1 MTMSGPVA
9 SDAKGAAP
17 TLSEGT
23 VKGPDYAGT
32 GLVNLIAEIEVRLTG
47 TSRSEPLTPDLAAA
61 IPNASSIV
69 LVLFDGLGD
78 LQLNHSGAETFRQAR
93 VGTLEAPFPTTT
105 TVSMSTIA
113 TGTGPATHGV
123 IAHLAWIPEL
133 GRVVNTLKWV
143 DLSGAAVAYPTGR
156 LLPAPNLWERLTA
169 GGIRVVTVQ
178 PAGFA
183 STPLTAALYR
193 GAEFV
198 GAETPDEFVNKTVE
212 AAAAERTLV
221 FTYVPPVDFAA
232 HVYGLSSPE
241 YSEAMATA
249 VSIWSGIADRLPA
262 HAVMIGTA
270 DHGVPAI
277 AETGKIL
284 VRDKLYTPLDFW
296 GDPRAVMVR
305 GSQRLIG
312 RLAAE
317 TGAEVVKSE
326 RFVPWLGPGPRH
338 KDLDR
343 RLPDAVLLAPKGKVI
358 LPPGFDKRLVGYHGG
373 LSREEVAVPL
383 LVAR

>member
-1 MTMSGPVA
+1 MTMPGPV
-9 SDAKGAAP
+9 SRDTKGVAP
-17 TLSEGT
+17 PSSAGT
-23 VKGPDYAGT
+23 ARGPDYSGT
-32 GLVNLIAEIEVRLTG
+32 GLLNLVAEIEVRLTG
-47 TSRSEPLTPDLAAA
+47 TSRTQSLASNLAST
-61 IPNASSIV
+61 IPEASSIV

-78 LQLNHSGAETFRQAR
+78 LQLDHPRAEELRQAR
-93 VGTLEAPFPTTT
+93 TGTLEAPFPTTT
-105 TVSMSTIA
+105 TVSMSTIV
-113 TGTGPATHGV
+113 TGTGPSTHGV
-123 IAHLAWIPEL
+123 ISHLAWIPEL
-133 GRVVNTLKWV
+133 GKVVNTLKWV
-143 DLSGAAVAYPTGR
+143 DLSGAAVDYPTGR

-169 GGIRVVTVQ
+169 AGNRVVTVQ

-183 STPLTAALYR
+183 TTPLTAALYR

-198 GAETPDEFVNKTVE
+198 GAGSPEEFVNKTVE
-212 AAAAERTLV
+212 AASAEGTLV

-232 HVYGLSSPE
+232 HVFGLASPE
-241 YSEAMATA
+241 YSEAMTTA
-249 VSIWSGIADRLPA
+249 AGIWSGIADRLPA

-284 VRDKLYTPLDFW
+284 VRNKLYTPLDFW

-305 GSQRLIG
+305 GSQRLIR

-317 TGAEVVKSE
+317 TGAELVDPE

-338 KDLDR
+338 LDLDR
-343 RLPDAVLLAPKGKVI
+343 RLPDALLLAPRGKVI

-373 LSREEVAVPL
+373 LSPEEVAIPL

>member
-1 MTMSGPVA
+1 MTMSGPVSGHA
-9 SDAKGAAP
+9 QGVAP
-17 TLSEGT
+17 TLSERAAQ
-23 VKGPDYAGT
+23 GPDYAGT
-32 GLVNLIAEIEVRLTG
+32 GLLNLVAEIETRLTG
-47 TSRSEPLTPDLAAA
+47 TAQSERLTPNLG
-61 IPNASSIV
+61 SSIPDSSSII

-78 LQLNHSGAETFRQAR
+78 LQLNHVRAEAFRQAR
-93 VGTLEAPFPTTT
+93 VGILEAPFPTTT

-113 TGTGPATHGV
+113 TGTSPSTHGV
-123 IAHLAWIPEL
+123 IGHLLWFPEL

-143 DLSGAAVAYPTGR
+143 DLSGAAVDYPTGR

-169 GGIRVVTVQ
+169 AGTRVVTVQ

-183 STPLTAALYR
+183 TTPLTAALYR

-198 GAETPDEFVNKTVE
+198 GAGTPDEFVTRTVE
-212 AAAAERTLV
+212 AAASERTLV

-232 HVYGLSSPE
+232 HVFGLGSPE

-249 VSIWSGIADRLPA
+249 AGIWSGIAERLPA
-262 HAVMIGTA
+262 NAVMVGTA
-270 DHGVPAI
+270 DHGVPPI
-277 AETGKIL
+277 ADTGKIL
-284 VRDKLYTPLDFW
+284 VRNKLYLPLDFW

-305 GSQRLIG
+305 GSQRLIS
-312 RLAAE
+312 RLAIE
-317 TGAEVVKSE
+317 TGAEMVDRE
-326 RFVPWLGPGPRH
+326 RFVQWFGPGPRH
-338 KDLDR
+338 KELDR
-343 RLPDAVLLAPKGKVI
+343 RLPDAVLLAPPGKVI

>member
-1 MTMSGPVA
+1 MPGPVP
-9 SDAKGAAP
+9 SDPKAVAP
-17 TLSEGT
+17 TAWAGT
-23 VKGPDYAGT
+23 AKGPDYAGA
-32 GLVNLIAEIEVRLTG
+32 GLLNLVAEIEVRLTG
-47 TSRSEPLTPDLAAA
+47 TSRSVGLSPSLAAV
-61 IPNASSIV
+61 IPDGSSVI

-78 LQLNHSGAETFRQAR
+78 LQLDHHQAEQFRRAR

-113 TGTGPATHGV
+113 TGTGPSTHGV

-143 DLSGAAVAYPTGR
+143 DLSGAAVDYPTGR
-156 LLPAPNLWERLTA
+156 LLPAPNLWERLRAA
-169 GGIRVVTVQ
+169 GNRVVTVQ

-183 STPLTAALYR
+183 TTPLTAALYR
-193 GAEFV
+193 GAEFI
-198 GAETPDEFVNKTVE
+198 GAETPDEFVDRSLE

-232 HVYGLSSPE
+232 HVFGLASHQ

-249 VSIWSGIADRLPA
+249 ARIWSGIADRLPD

-277 AETGKIL
+277 PETGKIL
-284 VRDKLYTPLDFW
+284 IRNTLYTPLDFW

-305 GSQRLIG
+305 GSRRLIA

-317 TGAEVVKSE
+317 TGAEVVNPES
-326 RFVPWLGPGPRH
+326 FLPWLGPGPRH
-338 KDLDR
+338 QDLDR
-343 RLPDAVLLAPKGKVI
+343 RLPDAVLLAPAGKVI

-373 LSREEVAVPL
+373 LSREEVAIPL
-383 LVAR
+383 LVAG

>member
-1 MTMSGPVA
+1 MTMSRPDS
-9 SDAKGAAP
+9 SDAKGTAP
-17 TLSEGT
+17 TISEGT
-23 VKGPDYAGT
+23 AKGPDYAGT
-32 GLVNLIAEIEVRLTG
+32 GLLNLVAEIEVRLTG
-47 TSRSEPLTPDLAAA
+47 TSASEPLIPNLASA
-61 IPNASSIV
+61 IPHGSSIV

-78 LQLNHSGAETFRQAR
+78 IQLADQGAEAFRQAR
-93 VGTLEAPFPTTT
+93 IGTLEAPFPTTT
-105 TVSMSTIA
+105 TVSMSTIV
-113 TGTGPATHGV
+113 TGTSPATHGV

-143 DLSGAAVAYPTGR
+143 DLSGAAVDYPTGR
-156 LLPAPNLWERLTA
+156 LLPTPNLWERLTA
-169 GGIRVVTVQ
+169 VGNQVVTVQ

-183 STPLTAALYR
+183 TTPLTAALYR
-193 GAEFV
+193 GAQFV
-198 GAETPDEFVNKTVE
+198 GAETPDEFVNRTVE

-232 HVYGLSSPE
+232 HVFGLASPE

-249 VSIWSGIADRLPA
+249 AMIWSGIAARLPA

-277 AETGKIL
+277 AESGKIL
-284 VRDKLYTPLDFW
+284 VRNKLYTPLDFW

-305 GSQRLIG
+305 GSQRLIA
-312 RLAAE
+312 RLADE
-317 TGAEVVKSE
+317 TGAEVVKPE

-343 RLPDAVLLAPKGKVI
+343 RLPDAVLLAPQGKVI

>member
-1 MTMSGPVA
+1 MSGPVS
-9 SDAKGAAP
+9 SDTKGVALTP
-17 TLSEGT
+17 SEGT
-23 VKGPDYAGT
+23 AKGPDYAGR
-32 GLVNLIAEIEVRLTG
+32 GLLNLVAEIEARLTG
-47 TSRSEPLTPDLAAA
+47 TAQSEGLTPNLASA
-61 IPNASSIV
+61 IPDAASIV

-78 LQLNHSGAETFRQAR
+78 LQLNHHEAEIFRQAR

-113 TGTGPATHGV
+113 TGTGPSTHGV

-143 DLSGAAVAYPTGR
+143 DLSGAAVDYPTGR

-169 GGIRVVTVQ
+169 GGKRVVTVQ

-183 STPLTAALYR
+183 TTPLTAALYR

-212 AAAAERTLV
+212 AAAVERTLV

-232 HVYGLSSPE
+232 HVFGLDSPE

-249 VSIWSGIADRLPA
+249 AGIWSGIADRLPA
-262 HAVMIGTA
+262 HAVMIGSA

-284 VRDKLYTPLDFW
+284 VRNKLYTPLDFW

-317 TGAEVVKSE
+317 TGAEVVE
-326 RFVPWLGPGPRH
+326 PDRFVPWLGPGPRH

-343 RLPDAVLLAPKGKVI
+343 RLPDAVLLAPEGKVI

>member
-1 MTMSGPVA
+1 MPGPFSRDTKVA
-9 SDAKGAAP
+9 APPSSAGAAQ
-17 TLSEGT
+17 
-23 VKGPDYAGT
+23 GPDYAGT
-32 GLVNLIAEIEVRLTG
+32 GLLNLVAEIEVRLTG
-47 TSRSEPLTPDLAAA
+47 TSRTQSLASNLGST
-61 IPNASSIV
+61 IPEASSIV
-69 LVLFDGLGD
+69 LILFDGLGD
-78 LQLNHSGAETFRQAR
+78 LQLNHPRAEILRHAR

-105 TVSMSTIA
+105 TVSMSTIV
-113 TGTGPATHGV
+113 TGTGPSTHGV

-133 GRVVNTLKWV
+133 GKVVNTLKWV
-143 DLSGAAVAYPTGR
+143 DLSGAAVDYPTGR
-156 LLPAPNLWERLTA
+156 LLPAPNLWERMTA
-169 GGIRVVTVQ
+169 AGNRVVTVQ

-183 STPLTAALYR
+183 TTPLTAALYR

-198 GAETPDEFVNKTVE
+198 GAGSPEEFVDKTVQN
-212 AAAAERTLV
+212 AAAKGTLV

-232 HVYGLSSPE
+232 HVFGLASPE
-241 YSEAMATA
+241 YSEAMTTA
-249 VSIWSGIADRLPA
+249 AGIWSGIADRLPA

-284 VRDKLYTPLDFW
+284 VRNKLYTPLDFW

-305 GSQRLIG
+305 GSQRLIR

-317 TGAEVVKSE
+317 TGAELVEPE

-338 KDLDR
+338 QDLDR
-343 RLPDAVLLAPKGKVI
+343 RLPDALLLAPRGKVI

-373 LSREEVAVPL
+373 LSREEVAIPL
-383 LVAR
+383 LIAR

>member
-1 MTMSGPVA
+1 MSGPVS
-9 SDAKGAAP
+9 SDTNGVAP
-17 TLSEGT
+17 TPSEGT
-23 VKGPDYAGT
+23 AKGPDYAGR
-32 GLVNLIAEIEVRLTG
+32 GLLNLVAEIEMRLTG
-47 TSRSEPLTPDLAAA
+47 TAQSEGLTPNLASA
-61 IPNASSIV
+61 IPDGYSIV
-69 LVLFDGLGD
+69 LILFDGLGD
-78 LQLNHSGAETFRQAR
+78 LQLNHHGAEAFRRAR
-93 VGTLEAPFPTTT
+93 VGTLDAPFPTTT

-113 TGTGPATHGV
+113 TGTSPSTHGV

-133 GRVVNTLKWV
+133 GKVVNTLKWV
-143 DLSGAAVAYPTGR
+143 DLSGAAVDYPTGR
-156 LLPAPNLWERLTA
+156 LLPVPNLWERLTA
-169 GGIRVVTVQ
+169 AGNRVVTVQ

-183 STPLTAALYR
+183 TTPLTAALYR

-198 GAETPDEFVNKTVE
+198 GAETPGEFVNKTVQ
-212 AAAAERTLV
+212 AAAAEGTLV

-232 HVYGLSSPE
+232 HVFGLDSSE

-249 VSIWSGIADRLPA
+249 AGIWSGIADRLPD

-277 AETGKIL
+277 AETGKLL
-284 VRDKLYTPLDFW
+284 VRNKLYTPLDFW
-296 GDPRAVMVR
+296 GDPRAVMIR
-305 GSQRLIG
+305 GSQRLMR

-317 TGAEVVKSE
+317 TGAELVEPE

-338 KDLDR
+338 QDLDR
-343 RLPDAVLLAPKGKVI
+343 RLPNALLLAPRGKVI

-373 LSREEVAVPL
+373 LSPEEVAIPL

>member
-1 MTMSGPVA
+1 MPGPVP
-9 SDAKGAAP
+9 SDPKAVAP
-17 TLSEGT
+17 IYAGGT
-23 VKGPDYAGT
+23 VQGPDYAGA
-32 GLVNLIAEIEVRLTG
+32 GLLNLVAEIEVRLTG
-47 TSRSEPLTPDLAAA
+47 TSRSEGLSPTLASVVPDAK
-61 IPNASSIV
+61 SIV

-78 LQLNHSGAETFRQAR
+78 LQLDHHRADRFRRAR

-113 TGTGPATHGV
+113 TGTGPSTHGV

-133 GRVVNTLKWV
+133 GKVVNTLKWV
-143 DLSGAAVAYPTGR
+143 DLSGAAVDYPTGR

-169 GGIRVVTVQ
+169 AGIRVVTVQ
-178 PAGFA
+178 PASFA
-183 STPLTAALYR
+183 TTPLTAALYR

-198 GAETPDEFVNKTVE
+198 GAETPDEFVDRSLA

-221 FTYVPPVDFAA
+221 FTYLPPVDFAA
-232 HVYGLSSPE
+232 HVFGLASPQ

-249 VSIWSGIADRLPA
+249 AGIWSGIADHIPD

-277 AETGKIL
+277 AETDKIL
-284 VRDKLYTPLDFW
+284 IRNKLYTPLDFW

-305 GSQRLIG
+305 GSHRLIG

-317 TGAEVVKSE
+317 TGAEVVDPE
-326 RFVPWLGPGPRH
+326 RFLPWLGPGPRH

-343 RLPDAVLLAPKGKVI
+343 RLPDAVLLAPEGKVI

-373 LSREEVAVPL
+373 LSREEVAIPL

>member
-1 MTMSGPVA
+1 MPGPVS
-9 SDAKGAAP
+9 SDTKGVAP
-17 TLSEGT
+17 TSSEGT
-23 VKGPDYAGT
+23 AQGPDYAGT
-32 GLVNLIAEIEVRLTG
+32 GLLNLVAEIELRLTG
-47 TSRSEPLTPDLAAA
+47 TSRTKGLASNLAAT
-61 IPNASSIV
+61 IPVASSIV

-78 LQLNHSGAETFRQAR
+78 LQLDHPRAQELRQAR
-93 VGTLEAPFPTTT
+93 AGTLEAPFPTTT

-113 TGTGPATHGV
+113 TGTAPSTHGV

-133 GRVVNTLKWV
+133 GKVVNTLKWV
-143 DLSGAAVAYPTGR
+143 DLGGTAVDYPTGR

-169 GGIRVVTVQ
+169 AGNRVVTVQ

-183 STPLTAALYR
+183 TTPLTAALYR

-198 GAETPDEFVNKTVE
+198 GAGSPEEFVDKTLR
-212 AAAAERTLV
+212 AAAAKGTLV

-232 HVYGLSSPE
+232 HVFGLASPQ
-241 YSEAMATA
+241 YSEAMMTA
-249 VSIWSGIADRLPA
+249 AGIWSGIASRLPG
-262 HAVMIGTA
+262 HAVMVGTA

-284 VRDKLYTPLDFW
+284 VRNNLYRPLDFW

-305 GSQRLIG
+305 GSQRLIR

-317 TGAEVVKSE
+317 TGAELVEPE
-326 RFVPWLGPGPRH
+326 RFVPWLGPGPPH
-338 KDLDR
+338 QDLDR
-343 RLPDAVLLAPKGKVI
+343 RLPDALLLAPRGKVI

>member
-1 MTMSGPVA
+1 MTMPGPVS
-9 SDAKGAAP
+9 SDPKSLAP
-17 TLSEGT
+17 AYSEAT
-23 VKGPDYAGT
+23 AKGPDYAGT
-32 GLVNLIAEIEVRLTG
+32 GLLNLIAEVEGRLTG
-47 TSRSEPLTPDLAAA
+47 TSQSEGLSPDLASA
-61 IPNASSIV
+61 IPDASSIV

-78 LQLNHSGAETFRQAR
+78 LQLHHHSAEEFRQAR

-113 TGTGPATHGV
+113 TGTGPSTHGV

-143 DLSGAAVAYPTGR
+143 DLSGAAVDYPTGR

-169 GGIRVVTVQ
+169 AGNRVVTVQ

-183 STPLTAALYR
+183 TTPLTAALYR

-198 GAETPDEFVNKTVE
+198 GADTPDEFVNKTIE

-232 HVYGLSSPE
+232 HVFGLASPQ

-249 VSIWSGIADRLPA
+249 AGIWSGIADRLPDD
-262 HAVMIGTA
+262 AVMIGTA

-284 VRDKLYTPLDFW
+284 VRNKLFTPLDFW

-312 RLAAE
+312 LLAAE
-317 TGAEVVKSE
+317 TGAEVVNPE

-343 RLPDAVLLAPKGKVI
+343 RLPDAVLLAPAGKVI

-373 LSREEVAVPL
+373 LSREEVSVPL

>member
-1 MTMSGPVA
+1 MSGPV
-9 SDAKGAAP
+9 STDAKGLAP
-17 TLSEGT
+17 TLSEGMPI
-23 VKGPDYAGT
+23 GPDYAGT
-32 GLVNLIAEIEVRLTG
+32 GLLNLVAEIEARLTG
-47 TSRSEPLTPDLAAA
+47 TARAKGLATDLASA
-61 IPNASSIV
+61 IPEASSII

-78 LQLNHSGAETFRQAR
+78 LQLNHPGAEVFRGAR
-93 VGTLEAPFPTTT
+93 LGALDAPFPTTT

-113 TGTGPATHGV
+113 TGTSPSTHGV
-123 IAHLAWIPEL
+123 IAHLSWFPEL

-143 DLSGAAVAYPTGR
+143 DLSGAAVDYPTGR
-156 LLPAPNLWERLTA
+156 LLPSPNLWERLTA
-169 GGIRVVTVQ
+169 GGIRTVTVQ
-178 PAGFA
+178 PAGFVT
-183 STPLTAALYR
+183 TPLTAALYR

-198 GAETPDEFVNKTVE
+198 GAKTPDEFVTRTVE
-212 AAAAERTLV
+212 AAATERTLV

-232 HVYGLSSPE
+232 HVFGLESPE

-249 VSIWSGIADRLPA
+249 AGIWSGIVERLPA
-262 HAVMIGTA
+262 NAVMIGTA

-284 VRDKLYTPLDFW
+284 VRNKVYLPLDFW

-312 RLAAE
+312 RLIAE
-317 TGAEVVKSE
+317 TGAVGVNPEQ
-326 RFVPWLGPGPRH
+326 FIPWLGPGPRH
-338 KDLDR
+338 KELDR
-343 RLPDAVLLAPKGKVI
+343 RMPDAVLLAPPGKVI